1 MQWKH
6 INGLKLKLKLIFILF
21 KVCFVFSLVQAEE
34 LKDFRPEMPAWL
46 QERPSSSKSEDTNA
60 FHPSRPYKWWNAKQ
74 MRDTQRVLFGII
86 YDEKVQR
93 RSMEVSKER
102 WKQSSQTAKNC
113 SIHRC
118 GDWWGNLLCF
128 WFFGEWWVLSWYGP
142 NHPGKWIL
150 KNTVRLFRHGWF
162 HSTRANPQI
171 NRMLSIQKSTSIG
184 RNSEYEE
191 ISSKSSKWLNRKGE
205 QEWDNTPA
213 SSMIPNPRLQKTV
226 PSQNAVSKH
235 VQIFARKIYHLRN
248 LNCMDWRSFIY
259 K

>member
-34 LKDFRPEMPAWL
+34 LKDFRPEMPVWL

-60 FHPSRPYKWWNAKQ
+60 FHPRRPYKWWNATQ
-74 MRDTQRVLFGII
+74 MRDTQRMLFGII

-102 WKQSSQTAKNC
+102 WKQSAQTAKNC

-118 GDWWGNLLCF
+118 GDWWGNQYCF
-128 WFFGEWWVLSWYGP
+128 WFFGEWRFLSWYGP
-142 NHPGKWIL
+142 NHPGKWTL
-150 KNTVRLFRHGWF
+150 KNTALLYHHGWF
-162 HSTRANPQI
+162 HSTKSNPQI

-184 RNSEYEE
+184 RNSEYEV
-191 ISSKSSKWLNRKGE
+191 ISSKSSKWLNRKSE

-213 SSMIPNPRLQKTV
+213 SSMIRNPRLPKTV
-226 PSQNAVSKH
+226 PSQNAVSKKVH
-235 VQIFARKIYHLRN
+235 VLLVKSIP
-248 LNCMDWRSFIY
+248 
-259 K
+259 

>member
-6 INGLKLKLKLIFILF
+6 INGLNLKLKLIFILF

-60 FHPSRPYKWWNAKQ
+60 FHPRRPYKWWNAKQ
-74 MRDTQRVLFGII
+74 MRDTQRALFGII

-102 WKQSSQTAKNC
+102 WKQSAQTAKNC

-118 GDWWGNLLCF
+118 GDWWGNQYCF
-128 WFFGEWWVLSWYGP
+128 WFFGEWRFLSWYGP
-142 NHPGKWIL
+142 NHPGKWTL
-150 KNTVRLFRHGWF
+150 KNTALLYRHGWF

-184 RNSEYEE
+184 RNSEYEV

-235 VQIFARKIYHLRN
+235 VHILLGKSIL
-248 LNCMDWRSFIY
+248 
-259 K
+259 